1 MSIRIIQ
8 LLVVLLVFAGDL
20 YFGQAQSIN
29 IVDEN
34 GKQIIRTDAVLK
46 RGTTYLPVEVLSLV
60 FDPDLTQKYI
70 PLTKKLTLTLGKKQ
84 IHFRINVTSI
94 QIEPGDES
102 AVLPHPPLLIKRK
115 PFLPIEFFTQLVPQ
129 IYIFDVSYN
138 TTLRRMQVIEKISGF
153 TENGADQFTAII
165 DFGHGGKDTG
175 CYQNGILEKDLV
187 LRLAERIQMEASD
200 RTIKILLT
208 RDSDTTLYAKDRI
221 RFSNRKTEAKLFISV
236 HCNMSFSTKK
246 KGLEVYVNNSKSDLL
261 KIDLEP
267 NEIGNANDQSS
278 LFKPLTQDHFLDSSR
293 QLATVLKRQFEDVL
307 DQKVSVFELPL
318 NMIRNIYMP
327 AVLVEIGYFSNPL
340 DLKKLKTNQF
350 LSQAAVAL
358 LQAIER
364 YQEIFMTKNKLG
376 STEAE
381 VQ

>member
-1 MSIRIIQ
+1 
-8 LLVVLLVFAGDL
+8 
-20 YFGQAQSIN
+20 
-29 IVDEN
+29 
-34 GKQIIRTDAVLK
+34 
-46 RGTTYLPVEVLSLV
+46 
-60 FDPDLTQKYI
+60 
-70 PLTKKLTLTLGKKQ
+70 
-84 IHFRINVTSI
+84 
-94 QIEPGDES
+94 
-102 AVLPHPPLLIKRK
+102 
-115 PFLPIEFFTQLVPQ
+115 
-129 IYIFDVSYN
+129 
-138 TTLRRMQVIEKISGF
+138 
-153 TENGADQFTAII
+153 
-165 DFGHGGKDTG
+165 
-175 CYQNGILEKDLV
+175 
-187 LRLAERIQMEASD
+187 MEASD